1 LRPTAALWTLAAY
14 RLAAGTAGVIE
25 GEDQIAFDEE
35 SIAAPITGKTP
46 ELISVPL
53 TKVREVTDE
62 VPGVD

>member
-1 LRPTAALWTLAAY
+1 
-14 RLAAGTAGVIE
+14 VIE